1 MIQAGFTKYESKF
14 RFITKYKSGLT
25 MNPNPDFIIEYPP
38 SPNRN
43 RVGHKPTNMAQL
55 YTKKRYSACRE
66 TADGLREVLPE
77 YNQPT
82 TRRLTFPVKDY
93 NKMIQH

>member
-1 MIQAGFTKYESKF
+1 
-14 RFITKYKSGLT
+14 

-93 NKMIQH
+93 NKMIQHWTVQYTTNGKNDCQLHKITTEN